1 MQAAT
6 VMKVA
11 PGILL
16 LLIGELESIFQDS
29 NRREAK
35 TEKQKEKNPSILFF
49 FYHLSTTSPLSGYIR
64 HSVLNC
70 LFALRLSTSKKMHE
84 FTRMINNVLLA
95 DVSMPV

>member
-1 MQAAT
+1 MQGAN

-16 LLIGELESIFQDS
+16 LLFGELESIFQDS

-49 FYHLSTTSPLSGYIR
+49 FHLSTTSPLSGYIR

-70 LFALRLSTSKKMHE
+70 LFALRLSTSKKRHE

>member
-1 MQAAT
+1 MPGLTNNLSGSRKFGKKTLCARKVRLQAAT

-49 FYHLSTTSPLSGYIR
+49 FLSFVDYFPFIR
-64 HSVLNC
+64 LY
-70 LFALRLSTSKKMHE
+70 
-84 FTRMINNVLLA
+84 
-95 DVSMPV
+95 